1 MVPRMTET
9 VAVRTEGRVTI
20 VTIERPE
27 QRNAVDSATARA
39 LFEAFLH
46 FDADAASDVA
56 VFTGSGRAFCAG
68 VDLKELARGE
78 RPLVEP
84 EGDLGPM
91 GPTRLRLGKPVI
103 AAVEGPAVAGGFELA
118 LWCDLRIAA
127 RSAVFGVYN
136 RRFGVP
142 LVDLCTIRLPRIVGH
157 GRAMEMIL
165 TGRAIYAEEALRIG
179 LVNEVVEDG
188 HALALAVELAQ
199 SLCGFPQKAL
209 RNDRL
214 SAIEQWDLSGAATLR
229 NEVQRGLNS
238 IASGETAEGSARFVK
253 GDGRHGNFA

>member
-1 MVPRMTET
+1 MKET
-9 VAVRTEGRVTI
+9 VSVRAEGQVAI

-27 QRNAVDSATARA
+27 RRNAVDVGTARA
-39 LFEAFLH
+39 LFEAFRR
-46 FDADAASDVA
+46 FDADSATDVA
-56 VFTGSGRAFCAG
+56 VFAGSGRAFCAG

-78 RPLVEP
+78 QRLVEP
-84 EGDLGPM
+84 EGELGPM
-91 GPTRLRLGKPVI
+91 GPTRLKLGKPVI
-103 AAVEGPAVAGGFELA
+103 AAIEGPAVAGGFELA

-165 TGRAIYAEEALRIG
+165 TGRAVHAEEALRIG
-179 LVNEVVEDG
+179 LVNEVVDDG
-188 HALALAVELAQ
+188 HALARAVALGQ
-199 SLCGFPQKAL
+199 TLCGFPQTAL

-214 SAIEQWDLSGAATLR
+214 SAIEQWDLSGEAAIR
-229 NEVQRGLNS
+229 NEVEHGLNS
-238 IASGETAEGSARFVK
+238 IASGETAEGSARFLN
-253 GDGRHGNFA
+253 GAGRHGSFA